1 MAKLNKED
9 FKSKYSDKFKDND
22 EILIELLEDIE
33 DSFELPSKELD
44 ELKSKLEE
52 SENNFKDLKEK
63 YKQRFLSPA
72 EVKKEDAKEIKD
84 SFDEPEEKKF
94 IDVKIEDL

>member
-1 MAKLNKED
+1 MAKLTKED
-9 FKSKYSDKFKDND
+9 FKNKYSEKFKDND
-22 EILIELLEDIE
+22 DILIELLEDVE
-33 DSFELPSKELD
+33 DSFDGPSAELETIKGEL
-44 ELKSKLEE
+44 EKSK
-52 SENNFKDLKEK
+52 NDFNDLKEK

-72 EVKKEDAKEIKD
+72 DVQKEDAKMIKD

>member
-1 MAKLNKED
+1 MQDAFVNFDAHLEIIIDKAINSIIAYKKLH
-9 FKSKYSDKFKDND
+9 
-22 EILIELLEDIE
+22 I
-33 DSFELPSKELD
+33 ELPSKELD

>member
-9 FKSKYSDKFKDND
+9 FKNKYSEKFKDND
-22 EILIELLEDIE
+22 ELLIELLEDVE
-33 DSFELPSKELD
+33 DSFDGPSRELESLKGEL
-44 ELKSKLEE
+44 EKSR
-52 SENNFKDLKEK
+52 NDFNDLKEK

-72 EVKKEDAKEIKD
+72 EVQKEDIKEIKD
-84 SFDEPEEKKF
+84 SFEEPEEKKF

>member
-9 FKSKYSDKFKDND
+9 FKTKYSDKFKDND

-33 DSFELPSKELD
+33 DSFDSPSKDFD
-44 ELKSKLEE
+44 ELKAKLEK
-52 SENNFKDLKEK
+52 SENDFKDLKEK

-72 EVKKEDAKEIKD
+72 DVQKEDAKMIND
-84 SFDEPEEKKF
+84 SFEEPEEKKF
-94 IDVKIEDL
+94 INVKIEDL

>member
-9 FKSKYSDKFKDND
+9 FKTKYSDKFKDND

-33 DSFELPSKELD
+33 DSFDGPSKELD
-44 ELKSKLEE
+44 ELKSKLEK
-52 SENNFKDLKEK
+52 SENDFNDLKEK

-72 EVKKEDAKEIKD
+72 DVKKEDAKEIKD

>member
-9 FKSKYSDKFKDND
+9 FKTKYSDNA
-22 EILIELLEDIE
+22 
-33 DSFELPSKELD
+33 PSEELD
-44 ELKSKLEE
+44 ELKSKLEK
-52 SENNFKDLKEK
+52 SENDFNDLKEK

-72 EVKKEDAKEIKD
+72 DVKKADKIDEID
-84 SFDEPEEKKF
+84 SFEEPQEKKF

>member
-1 MAKLNKED
+1 MSKLSKED
-9 FKSKYSDKFKDND
+9 FKTKYSDKFKDND
-22 EILIELLEDIE
+22 EILIELLEDVE
-33 DSFELPSKELD
+33 DSFDGPSAELD
-44 ELKSKLEE
+44 ELKNELEK
-52 SENNFKDLKEK
+52 SRNDFNDLKEK

-72 EVKKEDAKEIKD
+72 DVKNEDAKMIKD